1 MLTDSIDRT
10 AGLYGLRTGEV
21 AAMLVYRDSETLSG
35 EDTTAPRDR
44 LRQNFTGL
52 GVDVDR
58 VLALCPERPYD
69 DVVAQIVMPRWRR
82 ERVILVG
89 DASGAVS
96 LLAGQGGSLAVA
108 GGALLGDIL
117 SSVSPPADIDG
128 ALAEFE
134 RRWRPVVESAQA
146 SGRRAAAHQ

>member
-1 MLTDSIDRT
+1 
-10 AGLYGLRTGEV
+10 EV
-21 AAMLVYRDSETLSG
+21 AAMLVYRDTQTLSG

-44 LRQNFTGL
+44 LRQKFAGL
-52 GVDVDR
+52 GADVDR

-69 DVVAQIVMPRWRR
+69 DVVAQIVMPSWHRK
-82 ERVILVG
+82 RVILGG
-89 DASGAVS
+89 DACGAVS

-117 SSVSPPADIDG
+117 GPVSSPADIDG

-134 RRWRPVVESAQA
+134 RRWRPVVEGAQV
-146 SGRRAAAHQ
+146 SGRRAA